1 MANKQISQLPFVGN
15 TGYTS
20 DDVMAIVNYDVS
32 SGTTKQTLITD
43 FKDYVTSG
51 LTSSYKVY
59 TALLSQNGGSNPNP
73 IVLENTLSGPISW
86 SRLSTGSYKGTLTGE
101 FPDSDKVAI
110 FVNQAGFIPLGGG
123 DSVYTYMYVNDSDSV
138 VLDTLVSS
146 NYQDGM
152 LNKTTI
158 EIRVYP

>member
-1 MANKQISQLPFVGN
+1 MSNKRISQLPTVGN
-15 TGYTS
+15 TGYTTN
-20 DDVMAIVNYDVS
+20 DVIPIVNFDVS
-32 SGTTKQTLITD
+32 SGTTKQTLID
-43 FKDYVTSG
+43 EFKNYIISG
-51 LTSSYKVY
+51 ISQSYKVY
-59 TALLSQNGGSNPNP
+59 TALLSQNGSSDPTP
-73 IVLENTLSGPISW
+73 IVLENTLSGNISW
-86 SRLSTGSYKGTLTGE
+86 TRLSTGSYKGTLTGE
-101 FPDSDKVAI
+101 FPDSDKVGI

-158 EIRVYP
+158 EIRVYS